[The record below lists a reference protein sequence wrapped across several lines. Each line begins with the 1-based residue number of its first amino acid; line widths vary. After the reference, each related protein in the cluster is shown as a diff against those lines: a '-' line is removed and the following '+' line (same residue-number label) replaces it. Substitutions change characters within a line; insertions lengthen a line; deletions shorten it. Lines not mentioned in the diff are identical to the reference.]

1 MWVTSR
7 QDLKE
12 YVSGSAPFSLFYW
25 AWFVC
30 LYWCSCSITLSQL
43 CVCECVFITPNF
55 CIFADHLLYSVSF
68 RDCSPK
74 SESIQHTI
82 QESIS
87 TLTLSKHLQWFLKM
101 QCSLRYTNIWD
112 IRQCNCT
119 YWSGFLLNVTAQL
132 LLTDSN
138 VFILSCVQ

>member
-1 MWVTSR
+1 M
-7 QDLKE
+7 
-12 YVSGSAPFSLFYW
+12 SLALPLSLYFTEL
-25 AWFVC
+25 C
-30 LYWCSCSITLSQL
+30 LCACTGVLVALPYPS

-55 CIFADHLLYSVSF
+55 CLFADHMLYSVSF

-87 TLTLSKHLQWFLKM
+87 TLTLSKHLQRFLKM